1 MFPAD
6 ACSAPQRPLGL
17 FFKPMLDLG
26 FTSAWGSSG
35 QVPELWYV
43 KMMIAAYLTELVFLQ

>member
-1 MFPAD
+1 
-6 ACSAPQRPLGL
+6 
-17 FFKPMLDLG
+17 MLDLG